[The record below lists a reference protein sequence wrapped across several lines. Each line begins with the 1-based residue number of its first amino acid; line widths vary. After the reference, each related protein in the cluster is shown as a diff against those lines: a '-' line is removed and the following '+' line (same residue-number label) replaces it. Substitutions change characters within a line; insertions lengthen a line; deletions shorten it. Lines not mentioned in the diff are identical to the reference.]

1 MYFNII
7 SFKTTQICE
16 NGLISFEDC
25 EEFCNNQKDLKA
37 SSVPVIVGI
46 WQDIILFD
54 FNSSEGNFKVPYA
67 YYNERM
73 NNTDNSECF
82 TESKEKVEEHL
93 QHGFRERLSDFDPT
107 HMFISTWHGIENTTG
122 TVSYVKGMWQYIM

>member
-1 MYFNII
+1 M
-7 SFKTTQICE
+7 
-16 NGLISFEDC
+16 
-25 EEFCNNQKDLKA
+25 
-37 SSVPVIVGI
+37 IVGI

-122 TVSYVKGMWQYIM
+122 TVSYVKGMWQYNYYVKAKFGTTQQYSLQECYFRFLASKLPHSLQYSSRTLCYI